1 MFVAKSLVLI
11 EESFREVARKMDFQ
25 ILEFNGEAD
34 HIHVLIEYPP
44 IAVLKKV
51 RYGGESYAYARCP
64 RRPMPDARC
73 PMPYE
78 HLMLLRKAIS
88 FPCPALSTR

>member
-1 MFVAKSLVLI
+1 MGI
-11 EESFREVARKMDFQ
+11 GARIYAQ
-25 ILEFNGEAD
+25 IL
-34 HIHVLIEYPP
+34 Y

-51 RYGGESYAYARCP
+51 RYWGESYAY
-64 RRPMPDARC
+64 ARC

-88 FPCPALSTR
+88 PDFKVRRSAPDG